1 MSWVQPRS
9 ALFWVYC
16 AALVYGPLL
25 FLIQAFGLVV
35 YGGGP
40 ALAALPITA
49 LTFLVFGGI
58 LFWLDMFR
66 ARTRLLAP
74 IVMGFAWG
82 ALVWPGTALW
92 ANDRVTRVVT
102 NLGGD
107 EFASN
112 WQAAIAAPIDEEFIK
127 AIGIAVVA
135 VLFRSRLSR
144 PMHGFLIGGAVGL
157 GAQISEDMLYSLQTA
172 VASPQHPVLDVFVVA
187 LLRLLTAFTS
197 HWAMSALVGVGIVV
211 LLTRTDR
218 SWVWRIA
225 TFALFYLLAVSMHAI
240 FDAPRAAGPGVVV
253 LFLPVVIDL
262 AIFLLAYRWVLGEER
277 KWFRATI
284 SQPAARELGPLS
296 ALESLLTHGRRRKA
310 REALR
315 TSFHYTRPQAKQYE
329 RDLLTRI
336 SALADEPPRPA
347 RPAPSDVLWTD
358 QQTVPR

>member
-1 MSWVQPRS
+1 MSWAQRDS

-16 AALVYGPLL
+16 AALVLGPVL
-25 FLIQAFGLVV
+25 FLAQAFGLVV

-82 ALVWPGTALW
+82 FLVWPGTALW

-172 VASPQHPVLDVFVVA
+172 VAAPQNPARDVFVVA
-187 LLRLLTAFTS
+187 LLRLVTAFTS

-218 SWVWRIA
+218 SWAYRVA
-225 TFALFYLLAVSMHAI
+225 TFVLFYLLAVSMHAI
-240 FDAPRAAGPGVVV
+240 FDAPRAAGPGV
-253 LFLPVVIDL
+253 LALLLPVVIDL
-262 AIFLLAYRWVLGEER
+262 AIFLLAYRWVLAAER

-284 SQPAARELGPLS
+284 SQPVAREFGPEP
-296 ALESLLTHGRRRKA
+296 ALESLLTHRGRHRA
-310 REALR
+310 RAALR
-315 TSFHYTRPQAKQYE
+315 SSFHYTYGQAKQYE

-336 SALADEPPRPA
+336 AALADEPAPA
-347 RPAPSDVLWTD
+347 VRYSPPGALWTD